1 MSNVRME
8 NGSIKGGVVSK
19 KHIEKVKNTLSGII
33 DCYMKFLCKIAN
45 KYSIYSK
52 SKEANK
58 RLFDNVRSELFN
70 FVFQHMDFVSTNQYI
85 VKLNEEAVSKFS
97 LRCLYSADKFIDFQE
112 FFQFCQGIILY
123 KNDPLVKYK
132 TDIEFKETG
141 LTLLLEQ
148 LFQKPLAEIT
158 ETNLVE
164 FDKITVM
171 NDKTWQ
177 LKKCSY
183 AELKSKI
190 TRRIYDFKKNIVS
203 IDRLEELTFVYDETT
218 KHLVSIKECSVC
230 MTTYENGEKVS
241 RMPCNHCFHR
251 HCIEQW
257 FKPAN
262 AQNSNSR
269 NTVPSISRIINMSSL
284 SSDSDDNSDVD
295 GTLLRSPLRSN
306 ILDETTTGNATVSEA
321 FSRITL
327 SDFSDDPTNAAAAL
341 SSSIL
346 NDSTNNR
353 RRTFS
358 EAFSTTSTYSEFSDD
373 FTSGTIAPY
382 NLPEPDANYELP
394 QSVQHFPI
402 VQIPSLNDIL
412 GDLADDFTGS
422 DFKQT
427 CPNCRNKCC

>member
-1 MSNVRME
+1 MNNNKME
-8 NGSIKGGVVSK
+8 NGYNILSK
-19 KHIEKVKNTLSGII
+19 KHMETLKNT
-33 DCYMKFLCKIAN
+33 FLCIINGYMEFLCEIAN
-45 KYSIYSK
+45 NYSIYSK
-52 SKEANK
+52 SKEADE
-58 RLFDNVRSELFN
+58 RLFDNVKTELFN
-70 FVFQHMDFVSTNQYI
+70 FLLQHKDCISIDQYL
-85 VKLNEEAVSKFS
+85 VKLEDKVLSKFS
-97 LRCLYSADKFIDFQE
+97 LGCLDSANNFIDFMS
-112 FFQFCQGIILY
+112 FIKFC
-123 KNDPLVKYK
+123 KEKR
-132 TDIEFKETG
+132 DICGNNSLLNCKPDIHFKETG
-141 LTLLLEQ
+141 LTLLLEN
-148 LFQKPLAEIT
+148 LFEKPLSEIT
-158 ETNLVE
+158 EKNLAE
-164 FDKITVM
+164 FDKIRIV
-171 NDKTWQ
+171 NENTWQ
-177 LKKCSY
+177 ATKVSY

-190 TRRIYDFKKNIVS
+190 TRRIDDFKKNIVS
-203 IDRLEELTFVYDETT
+203 MDRLEELTFVYDETT

-262 AQNSNSR
+262 QQNSNSR

>member
-1 MSNVRME
+1 MSNIRME
-8 NGSIKGGVVSK
+8 NGSSKGVFVSK
-19 KHIEKVKNTLSGII
+19 KQTEAIKNTLSGII
-33 DCYMKFLCKIAN
+33 DDYMELLCEIAN

-52 SKEANK
+52 SKEANE
-58 RLFDNVRSELFN
+58 RLFDNVKKDLYN
-70 FVFQHMDFVSTNQYI
+70 FLYQHIDFVSTKQFI
-85 VKLNEEAVSKFS
+85 VKLNEKALSKFN
-97 LRCLYSADKFIDFQE
+97 LNCMFSADKFIDFQK
-112 FFQFCQGIILY
+112 FIQFCQGIIR
-123 KNDPLVKYK
+123 NNPLVKCV

-141 LTLLLEQ
+141 FALLLER

-158 ETNLVE
+158 DKNLVE
-164 FDKITVM
+164 FDKISVV
-171 NDKTWQ
+171 NVKTWQ
-177 LKKCSY
+177 TTKCSY

-190 TRRIYDFKKNIVS
+190 TRRIDDFKKDIVS
-203 IDRLEELTFVYDETT
+203 MDRLEELTFVYDETT

-262 AQNSNSR
+262 QQNSNSR